1 MPSDVKDTYRVI
13 EVEAG
18 KTASEAVFNNPAVY
32 GKFIFKKVDQ
42 NGKLITGTDVKFK
55 LYRQAADGQSWEQ
68 AGGEITAPRQGRES
82 MNQVSCRRAIISLWK
97 RQHRDIPFSTEKIIR
112 WPLALKEEKSQALL
126 QGNDVPSTE
135 AGLDQPLVLTNVKQG
150 SLKLLK
156 VGMFDGDVIDSNLQ
170 GVEFTLYTDSSCAEE
185 SKVSSRTTNGSGI
198 CTWTNLDA
206 GTYYLKE
213 TGTKS
218 GTEAGDGK
226 YTLSEAVRTV
236 VIGAGE
242 SVALDNTGWRQQ
254 TV

>member
-1 MPSDVKDTYRVI
+1 MLLEAGFYIVEETEADLPADSPVSMPSDVKDTYRVI

-68 AGGEITAPRQGRES
+68 GQAVKSRLPRQGRES

-126 QGNDVPSTE
+126 QEMTYLPQKPDW
-135 AGLDQPLVLTNVKQG
+135 
-150 SLKLLK
+150 
-156 VGMFDGDVIDSNLQ
+156 I
-170 GVEFTLYTDSSCAEE
+170 
-185 SKVSSRTTNGSGI
+185 SRL
-198 CTWTNLDA
+198 C
-206 GTYYLKE
+206 
-213 TGTKS
+213 
-218 GTEAGDGK
+218 
-226 YTLSEAVRTV
+226 
-236 VIGAGE
+236 
-242 SVALDNTGWRQQ
+242 
-254 TV
+254 